1 MFCLFTLFA
10 HALPPRLFA
19 SLLAPCKASS
29 HSPKPTEGSEHFL
42 YGPRYPFAYCLLVG
56 LCFFPLF
63 LPVAP
68 SGSGARTQ
76 MCFVTRGSFTESYK
90 LCKHHGIEIKKRE
103 RGWNARYTSAALG
116 SRRGVS
122 QRQEEMQREGDEE
135 QKVESSTFSI
145 CVDRSSVSLL
155 PQKRENVSKTKP
167 KQNNRSHSGSFKFE
181 TLSLS

>member
-1 MFCLFTLFA
+1 ML
-10 HALPPRLFA
+10 
-19 SLLAPCKASS
+19 SLLVSL
-29 HSPKPTEGSEHFL
+29 HLFSPPAKPPPTPPNPLRG
-42 YGPRYPFAYCLLVG
+42 RYPFAYCLLVG

-90 LCKHHGIEIKKRE
+90 LCKHHGIEIKERE
-103 RGWNARYTSAALG
+103 RGWNARYTDTSAALG